1 MHLGVSRKSHTL
13 ISLRASI
20 SVNSDFQS
28 VVLRHSKRGISV
40 PQVLS
45 PYCKKDQNTGEG
57 GVRKSYAELE
67 KAEWH
72 RRYVAI
78 AQDHTA
84 GEWAMLKTK
93 PPYKPH
99 PLEPAC
105 CHTLSFLKSVWDI
118 ISIILVGLILLCCKW
133 ELLLKYQ
140 SFVFIRLAKH
150 LFLLLSWP
158 KSAQFFSLIGH
169 LAVMHL
175 NGFLLLYDNW
185 ALAQKDL

>member
-1 MHLGVSRKSHTL
+1 MRLGVSRKSHTL

-28 VVLRHSKRGISV
+28 VVLHHSKRGISV

-45 PYCKKDQNTGEG
+45 PYCKKDQDLGEG
-57 GVRKSYAELE
+57 GVWKSSAELE

-78 AQDHTA
+78 AQEHTA

-105 CHTLSFLKSVWDI
+105 CRTLSFLKSVWDI

-140 SFVFIRLAKH
+140 SFVFYTFGKTPFPFIVLAKISPIFQ
-150 LFLLLSWP
+150 LDWAFGSNAPKRLST
-158 KSAQFFSLIGH
+158 
-169 LAVMHL
+169 AV
-175 NGFLLLYDNW
+175 W
-185 ALAQKDL
+185 